1 MKDIYNPSD
10 KDIEEILVRD
20 KETQRVYHYTSV
32 DAFFKIIESVKDGC
46 FTFRAGSVYTMNDR
60 QEMLLGYQALKKY
73 LPEVET
79 EMGITKENSLLNL
92 LKDKKK
98 NHEVIDQFGSMMIHN
113 DNTNFVVS
121 FSDSPDILPMWALY
135 GDSGK
140 GICLEFSPYTI
151 EKYYKEKF
159 KETLNIDK
167 CVYTDDEIEEKV
179 KCEIKIVLDSFTNLK
194 DDEKKDSLTKMKYLA
209 VMCGIIAVYVKHK
222 GFEYEKELRMNI
234 IREKKEW
241 KLGETRYN
249 QHKVYAEVPIPIEA
263 LKDVIVGPAAKYD
276 DTKNPIVLA
285 LRAKGLI
292 IEPKKST
299 IPFRLY

>member
-10 KDIEEILVRD
+10 KDIEEILLRN

-32 DAFFKIIESVKDGC
+32 DAFFKIIEGVKDGC
-46 FTFRAGSVYTMNDR
+46 FTFHAGSVYTMNDR

-92 LKDKKK
+92 LKDKNK
-98 NHEVIDQFGSMMIHN
+98 NHEVIDQFGSLMIHN

-135 GDSGK
+135 GDNGK
-140 GICLEFSPYTI
+140 GVCLEFSPYTI
-151 EKYYKEKF
+151 EEYYNTKIN
-159 KETLNIDK
+159 TILNIGK

-179 KCEIKIVLDSFTNLK
+179 KYEIKIVLNIFTKLK
-194 DDEKKDSLTKMKYLA
+194 NNEQKDVLTKMKLLA
-209 VMCGIIAVYVKHK
+209 TLCGVIAVYVKHK
-222 GFEYEKELRMNI
+222 GFKFEQELRMNI
-234 IREKKEW
+234 IKEKKEW

-249 QHKVYAEVPIPIEA
+249 QHKVYVDVPIPIEA
-263 LKDVIVGPAAKYD
+263 LKNVIVGPAAKYD